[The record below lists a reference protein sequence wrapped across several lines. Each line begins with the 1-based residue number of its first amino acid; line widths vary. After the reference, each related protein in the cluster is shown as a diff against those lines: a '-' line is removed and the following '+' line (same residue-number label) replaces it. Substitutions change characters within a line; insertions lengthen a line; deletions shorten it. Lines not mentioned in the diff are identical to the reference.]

1 MLKSK
6 DSGTRAK
13 SYENVIRKVFPFGA
27 VVWQCNVCVG
37 ESVCVCDCL
46 TQGWKGVARKY
57 QEEQLDFYER
67 NWISSRHII
76 IGEHFMGADPRRTKK
91 AAQFGRG
98 TQTESGKEREGERG
112 TEWLYTVCILH
123 TGRALLWFNAP
134 CK

>member
-98 TQTESGKEREGERG
+98 TQTESGKERGRERDRVVIHSVYPAHRKSP
-112 TEWLYTVCILH
+112 LMI
-123 TGRALLWFNAP
+123 
-134 CK
+134 